1 MTAASLETQAA
12 VEPGPASVTASDAGA
27 RDPWERWGW
36 VMGAIWL
43 VFLGFPLREV
53 AQVAAPGPVKAA
65 AATAIVVF
73 AAVYVAG
80 LWGMDRRSGP
90 ADVHRFSTRVLVL
103 LLLIAVVPAWVI
115 GVEALGLMAFV
126 VSFAMFGLS
135 LRAAAAVSALAL
147 LVTAL
152 TPVVAGSAEEHWFF
166 TVIVGLVLVSTA
178 MVRVLEER
186 GAEHRAMARHV
197 DLVSERER
205 VARDVHDVLG
215 HSLTVITVKS
225 ELAQRLVE
233 DDPARA
239 KAELDDI
246 RRLTRTALAEI
257 RATVAGL
264 RVARLDEE
272 LTAASV
278 ALHGAGLAAD
288 LPEDPE
294 VADPR
299 HRILLAWVLRE
310 AVTNVV
316 RHSGARHCVIHLGS
330 TSLVVTDDG
339 AGLGDAS
346 EGNGLRGIRERVAAA
361 GGRLVVGP
369 GDLVEGAR
377 GVGTRVE
384 VTL

>member
-1 MTAASLETQAA
+1 MIGSPLAEAPEDSALPRGTT
-12 VEPGPASVTASDAGA
+12 PDHGA
-27 RDPWERWGW
+27 QDPWERWGW

-53 AQVAAPGPVKAA
+53 SQAAAPGPARAA
-65 AATAIVVF
+65 AAAAIVLF
-73 AAVYVAG
+73 AVVYLAG
-80 LWGMDRRSGP
+80 LKGMERCERP
-90 ADVHRFSTRVLVL
+90 VDVHRFSARVLVVL
-103 LLLIAVVPAWVI
+103 LVIAAAPAAVI
-115 GVEALGLMAFV
+115 GIEALGLVPFV
-126 VSFAMFGLS
+126 VSFSMFGLS
-135 LRAAAAVSALAL
+135 LRAAATVGALAL

-152 TPVVAGSAEEHWFF
+152 TPAAVGAAGEYWFF
-166 TVIVGLVLVSTA
+166 TVIVGLVFVSTA

-225 ELAQRLVE
+225 ELAQRLVD

-272 LTAASV
+272 LAAAAT
-278 ALHGAGLAAD
+278 ALHGAGIAAD
-288 LPEDPE
+288 LPADPE

-316 RHSGARHCVIHLGS
+316 RHSEARRCVVHLGS

-339 AGLGDAS
+339 TGRGDAS
-346 EGNGLRGIRERVAAA
+346 EGNGLRGLRERVAAA

-369 GDLVEGAR
+369 GDLGPEHGT
-377 GVGTRVE
+377 GTRVE